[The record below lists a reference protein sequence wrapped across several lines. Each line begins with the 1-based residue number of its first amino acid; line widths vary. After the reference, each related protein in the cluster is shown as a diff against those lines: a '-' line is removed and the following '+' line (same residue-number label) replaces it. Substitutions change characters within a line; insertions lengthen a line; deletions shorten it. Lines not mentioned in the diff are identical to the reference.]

1 MAIFWERGTSMAID
15 QVPTGQT
22 FFLKIEGIDGGS
34 RDAKHPGWFEING
47 YDWELTQSGTAH
59 TGTGSGAGKVA
70 FSDLL
75 IDLNLDFDGL
85 PALLH
90 DAATGT
96 HIKSVELEGVKN
108 GQPFTFYELK
118 LSDVLVTDVVDRA
131 GGHDTLAL
139 DFSKVELTTT
149 EQKDDGSAGGSE
161 TFAFD
166 VDANKQGLAAF
177 AAAPGGVAEAAVPAV
192 AEAAAPAVGET
203 VTVAAAAIDQ
213 VPTGQTFFL
222 KIEGIDG
229 GSRDAKHPGW
239 FEINGYDW
247 ELTQSGTA
255 HTGTG
260 SGAGKVAFS
269 DLLIDLN
276 LDFDGLPALLHD
288 AATGTHIKSV
298 ELEGVKNGQPFTF
311 YELKLSDV
319 LVTDVVDRAG
329 GHDTLALDFS
339 KVELTTTEQKDDG
352 SAGGSETFAFDV
364 DANKQGLAAFAA
376 ALGGVAEAAV
386 PAVAETVT
394 VAAAA
399 IDQVPTGQTFFLK
412 IEGID
417 GGSRDAKHPGWFEI
431 NGYDWEL
438 TQSGTAHTGTG
449 SGAGKVAF
457 SDLLIDLNLDFD
469 GLPALLH
476 DAATGTH
483 IKSVELEGVKN
494 GQPFTFYEL
503 KLSDVLVTDVVDR
516 AGGHDTLA
524 LDFSKVEL
532 TTTEQ
537 KDDGSAGGSE
547 TFAFD
552 VDANKQ
558 GLAAFAAAP
567 GGVAEAAVPAVAEA
581 AAPAVGETVTVA
593 AAAIDQVPTGQTFFL
608 KIEGIDGGSRDAK
621 HPGWFEINGY
631 DWELTQSGTAHT
643 GTGSGAGKVAFSD
656 LLIDLNLDFD
666 GLPALLHD
674 AATGTHIKSVEL
686 EGVKNGQPFTFYELK

>member
-139 DFSKVELTTT
+139 DFSKSELTTT

-177 AAAPGGVAEAAVPAV
+177 AAALGGVAEAAVPAV

-319 LVTDVVDRAG
+319 LVTDVADRAG
-329 GHDTLALDFS
+329 SHDTLALDFS
-339 KVELTTTEQKDDG
+339 KIQLTTTEQKDDG
-352 SAGGSETFAFDV
+352 SAGGSETFAFNV
-364 DANKQGLAAFAA
+364 GKNTALLANLASDFNGDGNGDLQWQNDDGTPGIWLMNGSTVVSTQVIGTNPGTSWREVGAA
-376 ALGGVAEAAV
+376 
-386 PAVAETVT
+386 
-394 VAAAA
+394 
-399 IDQVPTGQTFFLK
+399 
-412 IEGID
+412 
-417 GGSRDAKHPGWFEI
+417 
-431 NGYDWEL
+431 
-438 TQSGTAHTGTG
+438 
-449 SGAGKVAF
+449 
-457 SDLLIDLNLDFD
+457 DFD
-469 GLPALLH
+469 GDGKSDILWQH
-476 DAATGTH
+476 NDGTPGLWFLDGPTVLST
-483 IKSVELEGVKN
+483 SVI
-494 GQPFTFYEL
+494 
-503 KLSDVLVTDVVDR
+503 
-516 AGGHDTLA
+516 
-524 LDFSKVEL
+524 
-532 TTTEQ
+532 
-537 KDDGSAGGSE
+537 GSP
-547 TFAFD
+547 
-552 VDANKQ
+552 
-558 GLAAFAAAP
+558 P
-567 GGVAEAAVPAVAEA
+567 G
-581 AAPAVGETVTVA
+581 T
-593 AAAIDQVPTGQTFFL
+593 
-608 KIEGIDGGSRDAK
+608 
-621 HPGWFEINGY
+621 
-631 DWELTQSGTAHT
+631 DWEIIDT
-643 GTGSGAGKVAFSD
+643 G
-656 LLIDLNLDFD
+656 DFD
-666 GLPALLHD
+666 GDGKADILWQHGPANSASGQASAPGIWLMDGTTVLAHD
-674 AATGTHIKSVEL
+674 FVGTPAQWSTAWTVIGSGDFDGDGKSDILWQNNNGQAGIWLMDGINVLATGPVGSNPGPTANVIDS
-686 EGVKNGQPFTFYELK
+686 GDFN